1 MLPKLFLTA
10 CFLVYLSTSLEAPP
24 GLICIACAQQ
34 CMFSKP
40 VLTKCFFKKTQTHPS
55 PHIVTLCVCV
65 CVLVRTF
72 KSYFL
77 GKLSIQFII
86 KNCNHRFIHKTH
98 RTNSS
103 FKRKFVLF
111 DLYFSI
117 SSTTSSPK
125 PLATT
130 TQPSIW
136 FFKLDFLRFHT

>member
-1 MLPKLFLTA
+1 MLNNV
-10 CFLVYLSTSLEAPP
+10 CFLSQCSLNAS
-24 GLICIACAQQ
+24 L
-34 CMFSKP
+34 KKHKHTRH
-40 VLTKCFFKKTQTHPS
+40 LTLLKHM
-55 PHIVTLCVCV
+55 CVCV

-117 SSTTSSPK
+117 SSTTCPPPAAKETMTCHFSFHLNTCRILIHISK
-125 PLATT
+125 Y
-130 TQPSIW
+130 SR
-136 FFKLDFLRFHT
+136 FLSASDTSAQFQCQTL